1 MASPAPPITLFA
13 AVREAIRVRHYS
25 LRTERAYL
33 HWIKRFVVF
42 HGRRHPRELGA
53 NAVSAFL
60 SSLANAS
67 QVAPATQNQA
77 LAALLFLYRQVLEMD
92 LPWLHDIVRAKK
104 PKRLPSVLTREEC
117 RRLLDKVDREHALM
131 ARLMY
136 GSGMRIS
143 ECLSLRVKDV
153 DLALHRITVR
163 QPKGGRD
170 RVTMLPESLVE
181 PLRAQ
186 LDEARI
192 VHERDRSRDTPGVE
206 LPFAFERKNPSAAT
220 SWAWFWLFPQDH
232 LSVDPRSG
240 VRRRFHYYPQT
251 LARAIVAAA
260 RRAGIDKHVSSH
272 TLRHSFATHLMEAG
286 YDIRTVQELL
296 GHKDVSTTMIYT
308 HVLNR
313 GGRGVVSPL
322 DR

>member
-1 MASPAPPITLFA
+1 LGPEA
-13 AVREAIRVRHYS
+13 A
-25 LRTERAYL
+25 
-33 HWIKRFVVF
+33 
-42 HGRRHPRELGA
+42 
-53 NAVSAFL
+53 SAFL
-60 SSLANAS
+60 SWLANVG

-77 LAALLFLYRQVLEMD
+77 LAAILFLYRHVLEMD
-92 LPWLHDIVRAKK
+92 LPWLHEIVRAKK
-104 PKRLPSVLTREEC
+104 QKRLPSVLTQDEC
-117 RRLLDKVDREHALM
+117 RRLLDKVDKRHATM

-143 ECLSLRVKDV
+143 ECLSLRIKDV
-153 DLALHRITVR
+153 DLARRQITVR

-170 RVTMLPESLVE
+170 RVTMCPDSLAE
-181 PLRAQ
+181 PLKRQMQA
-186 LDEARI
+186 AR
-192 VHERDRSRDTPGVE
+192 VVYERDLGRGTTGVE
-206 LPFAFERKNPSAAT
+206 LPFAYERKNPSAAH
-220 SWAWFWLFPQDH
+220 SWAWFWLFPQGH
-232 LSVDPRSG
+232 LSLDPRSR
-240 VRRRFHYYPQT
+240 VRRRYHYYPQT

-260 RRAGIDKHVSSH
+260 RRAGLEKPVSSH

>member
-1 MASPAPPITLFA
+1 M
-13 AVREAIRVRHYS
+13 
-25 LRTERAYL
+25 
-33 HWIKRFVVF
+33 F
-42 HGRRHPRELGA
+42 HGRRHPRDLGA
-53 NAVSAFL
+53 GEVSAFL
-60 SSLANAS
+60 SSLANVG
-67 QVAPATQNQA
+67 QVAAATQNQA
-77 LAALLFLYRQVLEMD
+77 LAAILFLYRHVLDMD
-92 LPWLHDIVRAKK
+92 LPWLHDVVRAKK
-104 PKRLPSVLTREEC
+104 PKRLPTVLSQDEC
-117 RRLLDKVDREHALM
+117 RRLLENVDRDHALM

-153 DLALHRITVR
+153 DLGRRQVTVR
-163 QPKGGRD
+163 QSKGGRD

-181 PLRAQ
+181 PIRRQ
-186 LDEARI
+186 LDAARV
-192 VHERDRSRDTPGVE
+192 VHERDRGRGTPGVE

-220 SWAWFWLFPQDH
+220 SWAWFWIFPMDH
-232 LSVDPRSG
+232 LSIDPRSG
-240 VRRRFHYYPQT
+240 IRRRHHYYPQT
-251 LARAIVAAA
+251 LARAIVSAA
-260 RRAGIDKHVSSH
+260 RRARIDKPVSSH

>member
-1 MASPAPPITLFA
+1 MASTPPTTLLA
-13 AVREAIRVRHYS
+13 AVREAVRVRHYS
-25 LRTERAYL
+25 LRTERAYV
-33 HWIKRFVVF
+33 HWVKRFVVF
-42 HGRRHPRELGA
+42 HGKRHPRQLGPE
-53 NAVSAFL
+53 AVSAFL
-60 SSLANAS
+60 SSLANVG
-67 QVAPATQNQA
+67 QVAAATQNQA
-77 LAALLFLYRQVLEMD
+77 LAALLFLYRHVLEMD

-104 PKRLPSVLTREEC
+104 PRRLPNVLSQDEC
-117 RRLLDKVDREHALM
+117 RRLLDKMDKGHDTM

-143 ECLSLRVKDV
+143 ECLSLRIKDV
-153 DLALHRITVR
+153 DLARRQIIVR

-170 RVTMLPESLVE
+170 RVTMCPELLVE
-181 PLRAQ
+181 PLKAQFTAARRAYE
-186 LDEARI
+186 LDL
-192 VHERDRSRDTPGVE
+192 ERGTTGVE
-206 LPFAFERKNPSAAT
+206 LPFAFERKNPSAAH

-240 VRRRFHYYPQT
+240 LRRRHHYYPQT
-251 LARAIVAAA
+251 LARAIVSAA
-260 RRAGIDKHVSSH
+260 RRAGLEKPVSSH